1 MQKNSEES
9 FVWKAQ
15 YELNFSLR
23 ENEFKDRISQM
34 ESEMRAL
41 SKKKHDLQ
49 EQISESSFREA
60 QHLQK
65 YEAMMVKM
73 QEAVEK
79 MEMKNQDL
87 STKLSTV
94 QCSTV
99 VSETEELKQ
108 KTGFLESQLVKVE
121 QQLEKSRENL
131 TLEREKSR
139 QLQSDVW
146 KKEKELSDVKI
157 DLRIVNREMKTIQ
170 TQMSKSEEEHKDWES
185 KIKVLHPL
193 NQFEIV
199 RFNHSLTYIFGVEF

>member
-1 MQKNSEES
+1 MS
-9 FVWKAQ
+9 FSV
-15 YELNFSLR
+15 R

-34 ESEMRAL
+34 ENEIRAL
-41 SKKKHDLQ
+41 STKKHDLQ
-49 EQISESSFREA
+49 VQISESSFREA

-79 MEMKNQDL
+79 MEMKNQEL
-87 STKLSTV
+87 STKLSSA

-99 VSETEELKQ
+99 ISEAEELKQ
-108 KTGFLESQLVKVE
+108 KTMFMETQIIKIE

-139 QLQSDVW
+139 QLQSDLW
-146 KKEKELSDVKI
+146 KKEKELSDVKS

-170 TQMSKSEEEHKDWES
+170 AQINKLEEENKDWEL
-185 KIKVLHPL
+185 KIKVWPFYSILVMC
-193 NQFEIV
+193 FI
-199 RFNHSLTYIFGVEF
+199 Y